1 MTVPF
6 FFFIIHCITD
16 CFTGC
21 TYVDTP
27 RSIQW
32 FFRNELLDL
41 QDRIIIVVNYK
52 GLLSI
57 VLSGHKYLKQAQDSS
72 LNKFKRNV
80 TGDWRG

>member
-6 FFFIIHCITD
+6 FFIHFITD

-41 QDRIIIVVNYK
+41 QDRTIKVVSYT
-52 GLLSI
+52 GLLST
-57 VLSGHKYLKQAQDSS
+57 VLSGYKYLKQAQDSS

>member
-6 FFFIIHCITD
+6 FIIHFITD

-41 QDRIIIVVNYK
+41 QDRTIKVVSYT
-52 GLLSI
+52 GLLST
-57 VLSGHKYLKQAQDSS
+57 VLSGYKYLKQAQDSS

>member
-6 FFFIIHCITD
+6 FIIHFITD

-27 RSIQW
+27 RTIQW

-41 QDRIIIVVNYK
+41 QDRTIKVVNYT
-52 GLLSI
+52 GLLST
-57 VLSGHKYLKQAQDSS
+57 VLSGYKYLKQAQDSS

>member
-6 FFFIIHCITD
+6 FIIHFITD

-41 QDRIIIVVNYK
+41 QDRTIKVVNYT
-52 GLLSI
+52 GLLST
-57 VLSGHKYLKQAQDSS
+57 VLSGYKYLKQAQDSS

>member
-6 FFFIIHCITD
+6 FIIHFITD

-41 QDRIIIVVNYK
+41 QDRTIKVVNYT
-52 GLLSI
+52 GLLST
-57 VLSGHKYLKQAQDSS
+57 VLSGYEYLKQAQDSS

>member
-6 FFFIIHCITD
+6 FIIHLITD

-41 QDRIIIVVNYK
+41 QDRTIKVVNYT
-52 GLLSI
+52 GLLST
-57 VLSGHKYLKQAQDSS
+57 VLSGYKYLKQAQDSS